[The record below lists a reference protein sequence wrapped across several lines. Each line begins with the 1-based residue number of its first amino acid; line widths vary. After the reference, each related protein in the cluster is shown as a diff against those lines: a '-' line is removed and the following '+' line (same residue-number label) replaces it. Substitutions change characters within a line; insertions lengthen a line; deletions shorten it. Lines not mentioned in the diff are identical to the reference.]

1 MSASITVAGNLTRD
15 LEHRVTDGGRSV
27 ASARL
32 AVNRRV
38 PDDRGGWRDTDPTFL
53 NVTVWGPLADHAAES
68 LHKGDRVVVA
78 GDLREEQWTD
88 QHGLQRSTMVVH
100 ATEIAMSLK
109 WGAVTGFE
117 KRTNDRGDGLD
128 EREGPS

>member
-27 ASARL
+27 ASGRL

-38 PDDRGGWRDTDPTFL
+38 PDGRGGWRDSDSTFL

-88 QHGLQRSTMVVH
+88 QHGQQRSTMVVH
-100 ATEIAMSLK
+100 ATEIALSLK
-109 WGAVTGFE
+109 WGAVIGFE
-117 KRTNDRGDGLD
+117 KRSNDRCEGFD
-128 EREGPS
+128 EGGAPS